1 MNEADVAKTGA
12 HAFYTIVGQ
21 KADFMLMTL
30 RETMEELQEFETDD
44 CRLHNP
50 EVFLRFSIRNY
61 ADNEKITA
69 FLAI

>member
-30 RETMEELQEFETDD
+30 RETMEELQE
-44 CRLHNP
+44 
-50 EVFLRFSIRNY
+50 V
-61 ADNEKITA
+61 
-69 FLAI
+69 

>member
-1 MNEADVAKTGA
+1 
-12 HAFYTIVGQ
+12 
-21 KADFMLMTL
+21 MLMTL
-30 RETMEELQEFETDD
+30 RKIMEELQGFETDD

-50 EVFLRFSIRNY
+50 VVFLRFSIRNY